1 MNVALRIAKLERL
14 VSDVSRRRA
23 QDRVS
28 LPGKSGR
35 TNLAGW
41 DSLER
46 DFRLVLGS
54 LRQKGMDVKL
64 TG

>member
-1 MNVALRIAKLERL
+1 MNVEFRIAKLERL
-14 VSDVSRRRA
+14 LSDVSRRRA
-23 QDRVS
+23 HDRV
-28 LPGKSGR
+28 LMPVKPGR

-46 DFRLVLGS
+46 DFRLVLAS
-54 LRQKGMDVKL
+54 LKQQGLDVKL